1 MYPYNFVKITKSK
14 KVFIKFRRAYHT
26 RLIQSHLGGKIM
38 SNRIQYVWLLWLIS
52 ALFFE
57 SDENSL
63 ERENTISY
71 MKKPWKRE
79 NRIAFMV
86 RGVVNWQMDDRVQN
100 YVMKSIKHDLNL
112 NHVMSEGDRFWYKV
126 EILGLNLDSF

>member
-1 MYPYNFVKITKSK
+1 M
-14 KVFIKFRRAYHT
+14 
-26 RLIQSHLGGKIM
+26 L
-38 SNRIQYVWLLWLIS
+38 
-52 ALFFE
+52 LFFE

-63 ERENTISY
+63 ERENTISH

-79 NRIAFMV
+79 NRVAFMV

-100 YVMKSIKHDLNL
+100 YVRKSIKHDLNL
-112 NHVMSEGDRFWYKV
+112 NHVMSEGDRFWYKL